1 MIVGVFLGVYSAQ
14 RPNGIS
20 SHFVSFFALFGYSAP
35 VFWSGLLLLIGFSLH
50 IQWFPVAGI
59 RDVTIEG
66 NFFEEAI
73 DVIRH
78 MVLPVITL
86 ASIFLALYSR
96 LSRATMMEVL
106 GSDYI
111 RTAKSKGLTDREIIY
126 KHALKNSLSPVI
138 TLAGLQFSAVVSGA
152 ILVESVFSWPGLGTL
167 AFESIIARDTP
178 TILGILFF
186 SALVVI
192 VGNLL
197 TDLPLSLV
205 DPRVRTNIAAVIALI
220 ILFLIILVAIFGPTL
235 YPVDPFDMVWMPFSP
250 PGEEGFIFGTDYLG
264 RDLVAMIIHG
274 ARVSII
280 IGVSA
285 AFVTVFIG
293 VSVGAMAGFYRGW
306 VEEVLMR
313 ITEFFQVLPTLL
325 FAMVIVALFGA
336 SLTMITIAI
345 GAVSWTA
352 VARITRAE
360 FLRIR
365 ELEYVTASRA
375 SGANNFILMF
385 GIILPNALP
394 PIIVQAALMVGSAIL
409 FEAGLSF
416 LGLTDPNVVSWGQVI
431 GSNRSY
437 LLDAGFTVTIPGAAI
452 FITVLCISLV
462 GDGLNDALNPK
473 LRQR

>member
-1 MIVGVFLGVYSAQ
+1 MYAGLLLLAVIILNFGMMHLAPGDVADSISQSMGGADEEVLNEIRATYGLDRPFIVQLGSYIGKVMRFDLGYSFFYTQPVSQLIFQKLPATLLLVLTAQFLALIVGVFLGVYSAQ
-14 RPNGIS
+14 RPNGLS

-50 IQWFPVAGI
+50 IQWFPVAGM

-66 NFFEEAI
+66 NFLEETMDI
-73 DVIRH
+73 IRH

-197 TDLPLSLV
+197 TDLALRLV
-205 DPRVRTNIAAVIALI
+205 DPRVRTN
-220 ILFLIILVAIFGPTL
+220 G
-235 YPVDPFDMVWMPFSP
+235 
-250 PGEEGFIFGTDYLG
+250 
-264 RDLVAMIIHG
+264 
-274 ARVSII
+274 
-280 IGVSA
+280 
-285 AFVTVFIG
+285 
-293 VSVGAMAGFYRGW
+293 
-306 VEEVLMR
+306 
-313 ITEFFQVLPTLL
+313 
-325 FAMVIVALFGA
+325 
-336 SLTMITIAI
+336 
-345 GAVSWTA
+345 
-352 VARITRAE
+352 
-360 FLRIR
+360 
-365 ELEYVTASRA
+365 
-375 SGANNFILMF
+375 
-385 GIILPNALP
+385 
-394 PIIVQAALMVGSAIL
+394 
-409 FEAGLSF
+409 
-416 LGLTDPNVVSWGQVI
+416 
-431 GSNRSY
+431 
-437 LLDAGFTVTIPGAAI
+437 
-452 FITVLCISLV
+452 
-462 GDGLNDALNPK
+462 
-473 LRQR
+473 